1 MKQASEDVIEAAIRL
16 PDGCVFTGN
25 CHAFALEK
33 AYDEGYSYAAKEYA
47 RCTAAKER
55 AKMPSA
61 THANALVMRRQR

>member
-1 MKQASEDVIEAAIRL
+1 
-16 PDGCVFTGN
+16 VFTGS

-33 AYDEGYSYAAKEYA
+33 AYDAGYSYAAKEYA